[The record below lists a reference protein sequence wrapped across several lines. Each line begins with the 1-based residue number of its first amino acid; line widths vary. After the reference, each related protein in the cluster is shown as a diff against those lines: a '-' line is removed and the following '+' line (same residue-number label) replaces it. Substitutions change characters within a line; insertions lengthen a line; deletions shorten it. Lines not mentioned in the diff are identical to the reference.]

1 MSLNYDREIYY
12 DRLKNK
18 YLYRLK
24 YMEKENRKII
34 HAYSDAESE

>member
-1 MSLNYDREIYY
+1 MSLNYDREINY

-24 YMEKENRKII
+24 YMKKENRKNI
-34 HAYSDAESE
+34 DAL